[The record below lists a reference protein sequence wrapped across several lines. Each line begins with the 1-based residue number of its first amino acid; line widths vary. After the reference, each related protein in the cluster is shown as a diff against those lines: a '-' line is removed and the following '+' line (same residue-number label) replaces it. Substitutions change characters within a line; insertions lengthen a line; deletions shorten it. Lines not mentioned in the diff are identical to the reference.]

1 MFKTIQSADNAA
13 LRTLA
18 KTYIGTKNDSAAL
31 LCLDYVFSYPL
42 ELQNLPLS
50 EAQALLSLYYDYI
63 RLLEKFRR
71 DKSFASDSN
80 HQRLFGFKVLEEN
93 RWLVPK
99 SSLLHGRLTNKS
111 GLARQSVGGYKCGFD
126 ELHRGITGILET
138 RIKDRTIAQ
147 NEACCTVHGFLPC
160 LRLFVQGKC
169 EPPDTQGPCT
179 FQHVKLEQLSGNWYH
194 TILRLVLLQFQ
205 ILELAHLYDFNVA
218 RCVMVTLIPQDVYAD
233 TNRT

>member
-18 KTYIGTKNDSAAL
+18 KTYIETKNDSAAL
-31 LCLDYVFSYPL
+31 LCLDHVFSSPL
-42 ELQNLPLS
+42 KLQNLPLS
-50 EAQALLSLYYDYI
+50 EVQASLSLYYDYI

-99 SSLLHGRLTNKS
+99 PSLLHGKLINKS

-126 ELHRGITGILET
+126 ELHKGITGILET
-138 RIKDRTIAQ
+138 RIKDRTIVQ
-147 NEACCTVHGFLPC
+147 NKACCTVHGFLPC
-160 LRLFVQGKC
+160 LRLLVQGKC
-169 EPPDTQGPCT
+169 DLSNTQGPCT
-179 FQHVKLEQLSGNWYH
+179 FQHVNSEQLSVNWYH
-194 TILRLVLLQFQ
+194 ATLRLILLQFQ
-205 ILELAHLYDFNVA
+205 ILEFAHLYDFNVA
-218 RCVMVTLIPQDVYAD
+218 KYVMVTLIPQDVYLD
-233 TNRT
+233 TN